1 MSNNLLELDP
11 VEVQRTIESATLR
24 FQARLMKIDDLAA
37 YLSCSR
43 NYARKLAEYAGAVRR
58 LGSSWLADRLVI
70 DRYLLEHV
78 RQIKQRCDTRQWPLE
93 FMNIVCMG
101 GTARL
106 LKNEIYQVFGEET
119 FIPEAPEF
127 VNVKGFLKKMCADD
141 GIDLTQTVQTGGKSA

>member
-11 VEVQRTIESATLR
+11 VEVQRAVESATLR

-70 DRYLLEHV
+70 DRYLLEH
-78 RQIKQRCDTRQWPLE
+78 D
-93 FMNIVCMG
+93 
-101 GTARL
+101 
-106 LKNEIYQVFGEET
+106 GELVP
-119 FIPEAPEF
+119 PEVVASWRAG
-127 VNVKGFLKKMCADD
+127 NKGE
-141 GIDLTQTVQTGGKSA
+141 G